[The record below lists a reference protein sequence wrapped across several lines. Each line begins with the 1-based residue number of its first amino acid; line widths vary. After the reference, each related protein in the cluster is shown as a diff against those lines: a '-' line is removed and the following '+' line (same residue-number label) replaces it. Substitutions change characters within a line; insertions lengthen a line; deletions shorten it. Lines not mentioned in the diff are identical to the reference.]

1 MKVTDIGLARGINV
15 LQSGANITA
24 VREHFDWAQPMTVRE
39 YLRLT
44 GAKLAPTAEE
54 AQEVLEATV
63 PSLTALYV
71 GFESDESSEEQEP
84 QNPTA
89 PEK

>member
-1 MKVTDIGLARGINV
+1 M

-39 YLRLT
+39 YLQLT

-54 AQEVLEATV
+54 AQQVLEATV
-63 PSLTALYV
+63 PSLAALYV
-71 GFESDESSEEQEP
+71 GFEADDSEEP
-84 QNPTA
+84 QSPAA